1 MGNTCA
7 PVIFAWDGEAM
18 VPQKRFQR
26 LCDRQY
32 VIGETYTLV
41 VEQQRSRR
49 SHDHFFAS
57 VDEAWKNLR
66 EDVADNFPTPDA
78 LRKWALIR
86 AGFRDERSIVC
97 SSKAEARRVAAFIK
111 PMDEYAVVL
120 VRDAVVKVCTAKSQ
134 SLKAMGAADFQRSKQ
149 AVLDIVSQMIGVP
162 PETLAREGA
171 RSAA

>member
-1 MGNTCA
+1 MTA
-7 PVIFAWDGEAM
+7 PVIFEYDGESM
-18 VPQKRFQR
+18 IPLRRFQR

-32 VIGETYTLV
+32 VIGQQYRLV
-41 VEQQRSRR
+41 EEQERSKR
-49 SHDHFFAS
+49 SHDHFFAA
-57 VDEAWKNLR
+57 VDEAWKNLK
-66 EDVADNFPTPDA
+66 EDIADNFASPDA

-111 PMDEYAVVL
+111 PMDEFAVVL

-134 SLKAMGAADFQRSKQ
+134 SLKAMGRAEFQASKD
-149 AVLDIVSQMIGVP
+149 AVLQVLGEMIGVA

>member
-1 MGNTCA
+1 MTI
-7 PVIFAWDGEAM
+7 PVAFTWDGDAM
-18 VPQKRFQR
+18 VPLKRFRR
-26 LCDRQY
+26 LCDQQY
-32 VIGETYTLV
+32 VIGQDYVLV
-41 VEQQRSRR
+41 EEQQRSRR

-134 SLKAMGAADFQRSKQ
+134 SLKAMGRADFQASKT
-149 AVLDIVSQMIGVP
+149 AVMEILGGMIGVP

>member
-1 MGNTCA
+1 MTA
-7 PVIFAWDGEAM
+7 PVAFEWDGEAM
-18 VPQKRFQR
+18 VPLKRFQR
-26 LCDRQY
+26 LCDQQY
-32 VIGETYTLV
+32 VIGQTYTMV
-41 VEQQRSRR
+41 EEQQRSRR

-57 VDEAWKNLR
+57 VDEAWRNLR
-66 EDVADNFPTPDA
+66 EDIAENFASPDA

-97 SSKAEARRVAAFIK
+97 SSKAEARRIAAFIK
-111 PMDEYAVVL
+111 PMDEFAVVL

-134 SLKAMGAADFQRSKQ
+134 SLKAMGRADFQASKT
-149 AVLDIVSQMIGVP
+149 AVLEILSGMIGVS